1 MRKSLLYLATTLGL
15 CLLLASVGEA
25 GVLKMK
31 GAHYFDENHA
41 WDKGFQKFRDVI
53 RAKSNGTLD
62 LEIYN
67 RGVLGSEKDYI
78 QNMMQG
84 ALDLA
89 TVSTASA
96 GGFAREMTFLDL
108 LFIWKDRDHW
118 QRAVDG
124 EIGRRIADVI
134 EKGTAKGGNPGLKI
148 LGYMGGSERHIISR
162 KQGYTTIGEMAGF
175 KIRVQD
181 SPTQI
186 EMFKL
191 LGAIPAVVPY
201 QETYSAIQ
209 TGVVDGMENEMSTAF
224 QMKFYEVGPY
234 ISETAHVITVRPFMM
249 SGQTWAKLSPDQQ
262 KIVLEA
268 AKEAT
273 TVARS
278 IEWKQNDE
286 AVAQMKNKF
295 GVKFYAFKEKQ
306 KMMDITLPVRQRVAK
321 EVGVSDVFEMI
332 EREAKK

>member
-1 MRKSLLYLATTLGL
+1 MRKGILVVVVALVTLS
-15 CLLLASVGEA
+15 LASVPQA
-25 GVLKMK
+25 ATLKMK

-41 WDKGFQKFRDVI
+41 WDKGFQKFREVI
-53 RAKSNGTLD
+53 TAKSNGTLD
-62 LEIYN
+62 LETYN

-84 ALDLA
+84 ALDMA

-96 GGFAREMTFLDL
+96 GGFAKEMTFLDL
-108 LFIWKDRDHW
+108 LFIWKDRNHW
-118 QRAVDG
+118 QRALDG
-124 EIGRRIADVI
+124 EVGRRIAEAL
-134 EKGTAKGGNPGLKI
+134 EKGTAKGGNPGLKV
-148 LGYMGGSERHIISR
+148 LGYWGGSERHLISR
-162 KQGYTTIGEMAGF
+162 KQGYTTVSELAGF

-209 TGVVDGMENEMSTAF
+209 AGVVDGMENEMSTAF
-224 QMKFYEVGPY
+224 QMKFYEVGPH

-249 SGQTWAKLSPDQQ
+249 SGQTWRKLTPDQQ

-273 TVARS
+273 AVARAT
-278 IEWKQNDE
+278 EWRQNDE
-286 AVAQMKNKF
+286 AVAQMKSKF
-295 GVKFYAFKEKQ
+295 GTKFYAFKEKQ
-306 KMMDITLPVRQRVAK
+306 KMMDITMPVRQRVAK
-321 EVGVSDVFEMI
+321 EVGVSDIFEMI

>member
-1 MRKSLLYLATTLGL
+1 MRKLMTVFLAVGLLLGL
-15 CLLLASVGEA
+15 MGGAQA
-25 GVLKMK
+25 ATIKMK
-31 GAHYFDENHA
+31 GAHYFDDDHA
-41 WDKGFQKFRDVI
+41 WNKGMLKFRDVI

-84 ALDLA
+84 ALDVS

-96 GGFAREMTFLDL
+96 GGFAKELTFLDL
-108 LFIWKDRDHW
+108 MFIWKDLDHW
-118 QRAVDG
+118 KRAMDG
-124 EIGRRIADVI
+124 EIGKRIADII

-148 LGYMGGSERHIISR
+148 LGYWGGSPRHIISR
-162 KQGYTTIGEMAGF
+162 VKGYATVSDLHGF

-209 TGVVDGMENEMSTAF
+209 TGVVDGLENEMSTSF
-224 QMKFYEVGPY
+224 QMKFFEVGPY

-249 SGQTWAKLSPDQQ
+249 SGQTWQKLTPDQQ

-273 TVARS
+273 EVARTT
-278 IEWKQNDE
+278 EWKQNGE
-286 AVAQMKNKF
+286 AVEQMKKL
-295 GVKFYAFKEKQ
+295 GTKFYAFKEKQ

-321 EVGVSDVFEMI
+321 EVGLEDVFQMI
-332 EREAKK
+332 EREGKR